1 MFKLYQ
7 LIINKQ
13 TFKEVIFLIVN
24 VNELLTLVTKELALV
39 TGERRK
45 TVILVYTIL
54 SKLSVSTIELNELEN
69 LLTNGNADIN
79 TKKDAIKMVRV
90 LNNLLTI
97 SKEYHLAN
105 EIYLKELRK
114 KRKPIN
120 DVIKTK

>member
-1 MFKLYQ
+1 M
-7 LIINKQ
+7 
-13 TFKEVIFLIVN
+13 IVN

>member
-1 MFKLYQ
+1 M
-7 LIINKQ
+7 
-13 TFKEVIFLIVN
+13 
-24 VNELLTLVTKELALV
+24 NELLTVVTKELSLY

-69 LLTNGNADIN
+69 LLTKGNDDRN
-79 TKKDAIKMVRV
+79 TKKDAMKMVRV

-97 SKEYHLAN
+97 SKEENLEN
-105 EIYLKELRK
+105 ELYLKEIRD
-114 KRKPIN
+114 KRKPIK

>member
-1 MFKLYQ
+1 MFNLYQ

-24 VNELLTLVTKELALV
+24 VNELLTLVTKELALY

>member
-24 VNELLTLVTKELALV
+24 VNELLTLVTKELALY

-69 LLTNGNADIN
+69 LLTNGNADLN
-79 TKKDAIKMVRV
+79 TKKDAIKMVRIF
-90 LNNLLTI
+90 NNLLTI
-97 SKEYHLAN
+97 SKEDHLAN
-105 EIYLKELRK
+105 ECYLKELRK
-114 KRKPIN
+114 KRKPIK
-120 DVIKTK
+120 DIIKTK